1 MYSRTSAR
9 VCNNSCKGFRLRAL
23 LLEAGWELAMVEET
37 RNIRREVLPN
47 GLTLITEEMQHI
59 RSVSIGIWVKTG
71 SRDEDPQWN
80 GISHFIEHMV
90 FKGTKHR
97 TAEDIARQV
106 DSIGGNMDAFTAKEC
121 VCFNVKVLDEHL
133 PIAMEVLSDLV
144 LNPTFDVK
152 DIGRERGV
160 ILEEIKMDEDNPDYL
175 VHEIFT
181 QNFWKDHPLGKPI
194 LGTKET
200 VRKFEQP
207 VVMDSY
213 SQRFS
218 PGNLIVSAAG
228 HLDHHKFVE
237 LVAKH
242 FQHMKPFTNGFHSQ
256 PPKVVSRIIMRNK
269 KALEQVQICMGVP
282 SHPIAHEKRYASYIL
297 NTLLGGGMSSRL
309 FQNIRERQGL
319 AYAIY
324 SDLNPY
330 RDTGCLC
337 VYAGTSR
344 ESAAKVVQSVV
355 SEFRNLKTEP
365 VPEEELRRAKDQLK
379 GSLMLSLES
388 STARMSNLA
397 RQEMYFDH
405 FYGLDELIAKIEAVT
420 TEDLQ
425 AMANDFF
432 RGESIAVTVLGNLNG
447 LKISRDQLA
456 C

>member
-1 MYSRTSAR
+1 
-9 VCNNSCKGFRLRAL
+9 
-23 LLEAGWELAMVEET
+23 MVEEK
-37 RNIRREVLPN
+37 RNIHREVLPN
-47 GLTLITEEMQHI
+47 GLIVLTEEMQHI
-59 RSVSIGIWVKTG
+59 RSVSIGIWIKTG
-71 SRDEDPQWN
+71 SRDEDLQWN

-97 TAEDIARQV
+97 SAEEIARQV

-121 VCFNVKVLDEHL
+121 VCFNVKVLDDHL
-133 PIAMEVLSDLV
+133 PIAMDVLSDLV
-144 LNPTFDVK
+144 LNPVFDGA
-152 DIGRERGV
+152 DITRERGV
-160 ILEEIKMDEDNPDYL
+160 ILEEIKMDEDSPDYL

-200 VRKFEQP
+200 VKRFEQP
-207 VVMDSY
+207 VVLDFY
-213 SQRFS
+213 GQRFA
-218 PGNLIVSAAG
+218 PGNLIICAAG
-228 HLDHHKFVE
+228 NLKHTQFVE
-237 LVAKH
+237 LVNKH
-242 FQHMKPFTNGFHSQ
+242 FAQMQPKKNGFHSPQ
-256 PPKVVSRIIMRNK
+256 PKIVPRIIMRNK
-269 KALEQVQICMGVP
+269 KALEQVQICVGVP

-330 RDTGCLC
+330 RDTGCLS

-344 ESAAKVVQSVV
+344 ESAGKVVQSIV
-355 SEFRNLKTEP
+355 SEFRKLKTET
-365 VPEEELRRAKDQLK
+365 VPPEELRRAKDQLK

-397 RQEMYFDH
+397 RQEMYFDR
-405 FYGLDELIAKIEAVT
+405 FYTLDELIDKIEGVT
-420 TEDLQ
+420 AEELKDLAEQ
-425 AMANDFF
+425 FF
-432 RGESIAVTVLGNLNG
+432 HTDSIAVTVLGNLNG
-447 LKISRDQLA
+447 LKLTREQLA

>member
-1 MYSRTSAR
+1 
-9 VCNNSCKGFRLRAL
+9 
-23 LLEAGWELAMVEET
+23 MVEEK
-37 RNIRREVLPN
+37 RNIHREVLPN
-47 GLTLITEEMQHI
+47 GLIVLTEEMQHI
-59 RSVSIGIWVKTG
+59 RSVSIGIWIKTG
-71 SRDEDPQWN
+71 SRDEDLQWN

-97 TAEDIARQV
+97 SAEEIARQV

-121 VCFNVKVLDEHL
+121 VCFNVKVLDDHL
-133 PIAMEVLSDLV
+133 PIAMDVLSDLV
-144 LNPTFDVK
+144 LNPVFDGA
-152 DIGRERGV
+152 DITRERGV
-160 ILEEIKMDEDNPDYL
+160 ILEEIKMDEDSPDYL

-200 VRKFEQP
+200 VKKFEQA
-207 VVMDSY
+207 VVLDFY
-213 SQRFS
+213 GQRFA
-218 PGNLIVSAAG
+218 PGNLIICAAG
-228 HLDHHKFVE
+228 NLKHGQFVE

-242 FQHMKPFTNGFHSQ
+242 FAQMQPKKNGFHSPQ
-256 PPKVVSRIIMRNK
+256 PKIVPRIIMRNK
-269 KALEQVQICMGVP
+269 KALEQVQICVGVP
-282 SHPIAHEKRYASYIL
+282 SHPIAHQKRYASYIL

-330 RDTGCLC
+330 RDTGCLS

-344 ESAAKVVQSVV
+344 ESAGKVVQSIV
-355 SEFRNLKTEP
+355 SEFRKLKTET
-365 VPEEELRRAKDQLK
+365 VPPEELRRAKDQLK

-397 RQEMYFDH
+397 RQEMYFDR
-405 FYGLDELIAKIEAVT
+405 FYTLDELIEKIEGVT
-420 TEDLQ
+420 AEELKELAEQ
-425 AMANDFF
+425 FF
-432 RGESIAVTVLGNLNG
+432 HTDSIAVTVLGNLNG
-447 LKISRDQLA
+447 LKLTRDQLA